1 MLLNLQVYHQNMV
14 LNYMSLS
21 KHFFIIK
28 NVYEYNNIYDSYV
41 HNDFTRRKSA
51 KIIQNNWKLYRKR
64 MKMSKMNPFNLNP
77 FNLTFN
83 HPPRELVWFWNYL
96 QNQT

>member
-1 MLLNLQVYHQNMV
+1 MV

-41 HNDFTRRKSA
+41 HNDFTRHKSA

-64 MKMSKMNPFNLNP
+64 MKMSKMNPFNLR
-77 FNLTFN
+77 FN
-83 HPPRELVWFWNYL
+83 HPPRELLWFLNHPQNQTLWFWNYL